1 MENNRIMGV
10 ILTIGRAD
18 GTYFCST
25 GYTLHTGA
33 IYRYWWSVEY
43 KTEYKYIDKI
53 LQPKGFY
60 QN

>member
-1 MENNRIMGV
+1 MDLISV
-10 ILTIGRAD
+10 VLD
-18 GTYFCST
+18 LP
-25 GYTLHTGA
+25 YTHGA